1 MFVEYNRLDRQTD
14 RQTDRRAH
22 NVVRSFFVC
31 NLIGIN
37 KPFNGGRF
45 APVC

>member
-1 MFVEYNRLDRQTD
+1 MFEYNRLDRQTD